1 MSSSDQDIILKKN
14 MIMERV
20 ESIRSLVDLEV
31 ELHQHSA
38 KVLSI
43 KATWEDTEEKQ
54 VTEEQQKSDGNNSL

>member
-1 MSSSDQDIILKKN
+1 

>member
-20 ESIRSLVDLEV
+20 EPIRSLVDLEV

-38 KVLSI
+38 KVLAI